1 MIAFYKAYFDDLF
14 DVKNTI
20 DKIKLLYYNIF
31 RLYDIIYTNYIII
44 GGKLCSM

>member
-14 DVKNTI
+14 DIKNAI

-31 RLYDIIYTNYIII
+31 RLYNVIYNNYIII
-44 GGKLCSM
+44 GGKLWSM